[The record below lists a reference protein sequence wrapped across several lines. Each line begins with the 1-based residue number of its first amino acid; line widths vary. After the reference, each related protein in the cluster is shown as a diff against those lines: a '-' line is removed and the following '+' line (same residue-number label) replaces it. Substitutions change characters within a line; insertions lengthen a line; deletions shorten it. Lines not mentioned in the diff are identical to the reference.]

1 MATKSMNVS
10 LTPELRAAVERRVR
24 SGRYGNAS
32 DVLRAG
38 LRALEREE
46 LGAAWRDWE
55 EARASLP
62 QEPITAGIEQGI
74 EAQIRSMR
82 RARQPKA
89 RG

>member
-1 MATKSMNVS
+1 MATKSINVS

-46 LGAAWRDWE
+46 LGAAWRDWQ
-55 EARASLP
+55 EARGRLP
-62 QEPITAGIEQGI
+62 QEPITLEMEQRI
-74 EAQIRSMR
+74 EARIRASR
-82 RARQPKA
+82 RMNRPKV
-89 RG
+89 RE

>member
-1 MATKSMNVS
+1 MATKSMNVL

-46 LGAAWRDWE
+46 LGAAWRDWQ
-55 EARASLP
+55 EARAGLP
-62 QEPITAGIEQGI
+62 QEPITPRIEQEI
-74 EAQIRSMR
+74 EARIRSSQRTKRSM
-82 RARQPKA
+82 A

>member
-10 LTPELRAAVERRVR
+10 LTPELRAAVDRRVR

-46 LGAAWRDWE
+46 LGVGWREWQ
-55 EARASLP
+55 EARAALP
-62 QEPITAGIEQGI
+62 SDPITPKIEQQI
-74 EAQIRSMR
+74 EARIRSSR
-82 RARQPKA
+82 RAKPGKVRT
-89 RG
+89 

>member
-1 MATKSMNVS
+1 MATKSINVS

-46 LGAAWRDWE
+46 YGAAWRDWQ
-55 EARASLP
+55 EARGGLP
-62 QEPITAGIEQGI
+62 QEPITPEMEQRI
-74 EAQIRSMR
+74 EARIRASR
-82 RARQPKA
+82 RVNRPKV
-89 RG
+89 RE

>member
-1 MATKSMNVS
+1 MAAKSLNVS
-10 LTPELRAAVERRVR
+10 LTPELRAAVDRRVR

-46 LGAAWRDWE
+46 LGVGWREWQ

-62 QEPITAGIEQGI
+62 SDPITADVEQRI
-74 EAQIRSMR
+74 EARIRSSR
-82 RARQPKA
+82 QVKPGKVRA
-89 RG
+89 

>member
-1 MATKSMNVS
+1 MATKSITVS

-46 LGAAWRDWE
+46 LGAAWRDWQ
-55 EARASLP
+55 EARVGLP
-62 QEPITAGIEQGI
+62 QEPITPEIEQKI
-74 EAQIRSMR
+74 EARIRVSR
-82 RARQPKA
+82 RVNQSKVRE
-89 RG
+89 